1 MPATIDLAGPAAI
14 APGLDL
20 GDSWALGSLFLGLA
34 VLVAIVALTHQR
46 SRAFSPSVVYLG
58 LGAAGAAGAALLD
71 LGWLDLIDDADAVER
86 LAELA
91 VIVALFATGMRL
103 DRPIGLRA
111 WRSTILLL
119 AVVMPITIAAVA
131 AFGVRG
137 DGAVGRRRDRPGSRP
152 GPDRSGAGRRPRR
165 RAAR

>member
-20 GDSWALGSLFLGLA
+20 GDTGGLGSLFLGLA
-34 VLVAIVALTHQR
+34 VLIAIVALTHQR

-103 DRPIGLRA
+103 DRPIGLRG

-119 AVVMPITIAAVA
+119 GGRHADHDRRRRGLRGA
-131 AFGVRG
+131 G
-137 DGAVGRRRDRPGSRP
+137 DGPVGRAAIVARGRP
-152 GPDRSGAGRRPRR
+152 GPDRPGAGRRPRR